1 MGGRVLSPGERSFQL
16 LSVIDP
22 LTTDAVSLRDSWTG
36 CQRKRRSTWPRP
48 LAGSSFSRIRRRVAE
63 AARGVKPDTDLKAG
77 ELALI
82 VKWVHQIR
90 GMKGWS
96 RISEHQDRVNFLAS
110 IQGGWEN
117 LLPAPPAL
125 QAMAQPQTG
134 HATRQQSAIQGAEAA
149 AEPAQVTQ
157 SARSRKRKRP
167 VADLPSQ
174 KNDDDDEF
182 LKGSQDRSREA
193 RTSEADYG

>member
-1 MGGRVLSPGERSFQL
+1 M
-16 LSVIDP
+16 
-22 LTTDAVSLRDSWTG
+22 
-36 CQRKRRSTWPRP
+36 
-48 LAGSSFSRIRRRVAE
+48 
-63 AARGVKPDTDLKAG
+63 
-77 ELALI
+77 

-125 QAMAQPQTG
+125 QAIMAQPQTG

-149 AEPAQVTQ
+149 AEPAQVKQ
-157 SARSRKRKRP
+157 SARPRKRKRP
-167 VADLPSQ
+167 VHGPVADSLSQ

-182 LKGSQDRSREA
+182 LKGKTEA
-193 RTSEADYG
+193 EKRALLKRIMDDLDIANK

>member
-1 MGGRVLSPGERSFQL
+1 MGGRILSPGERSFQL

-22 LTTDAVSLRDSWTG
+22 LTTDAVSLQFMDGMPAQKAFDMAEATCGKQLLSNT
-36 CQRKRRSTWPRP
+36 K
-48 LAGSSFSRIRRRVAE
+48 AGSGGSAGGQ
-63 AARGVKPDTDLKAG
+63 ARHRPQG

-193 RTSEADYG
+193 RTSEADHG

>member
-1 MGGRVLSPGERSFQL
+1 
-16 LSVIDP
+16 
-22 LTTDAVSLRDSWTG
+22 
-36 CQRKRRSTWPRP
+36 
-48 LAGSSFSRIRRRVAE
+48 
-63 AARGVKPDTDLKAG
+63 
-77 ELALI
+77 
-82 VKWVHQIR
+82 
-90 GMKGWS
+90 
-96 RISEHQDRVNFLAS
+96 
-110 IQGGWEN
+110 
-117 LLPAPPAL
+117 
-125 QAMAQPQTG
+125 MAQPQTG

-193 RTSEADYG
+193 RTSEADHG

>member
-1 MGGRVLSPGERSFQL
+1 MGGRILSPRERSFQL
-16 LSVIDP
+16 FSVIDP
-22 LTTDAVSLRDSWTG
+22 LTTDAMSLEFMDGIPAQKAFDMAEATCGKQLLSNT
-36 CQRKRRSTWPRP
+36 K
-48 LAGSSFSRIRRRVAE
+48 AGSGGSAGGQ
-63 AARGVKPDTDLKAG
+63 ARHRPQG

-82 VKWVHQIR
+82 VKWVHHIR

-117 LLPAPPAL
+117 LLPASPAL
-125 QAMAQPQTG
+125 QAIMAQPQTG

-193 RTSEADYG
+193 RTSEADHG

>member
-1 MGGRVLSPGERSFQL
+1 M
-16 LSVIDP
+16 
-22 LTTDAVSLRDSWTG
+22 
-36 CQRKRRSTWPRP
+36 
-48 LAGSSFSRIRRRVAE
+48 
-63 AARGVKPDTDLKAG
+63 
-77 ELALI
+77 
-82 VKWVHQIR
+82 KWVHQIR

-96 RISEHQDRVNFLAS
+96 RISEHQARVTFLAS

-193 RTSEADYG
+193 RTSEADHG